1 MGRPKKTDKPETPN
15 VEGEEILDEQTAP
28 EVEEFPN
35 EEETPEVE
43 EFPNEEE
50 TPEVEEQPIKESKSE
65 ENLPANV
72 VEKMRLYPQYEE
84 LWITPRGF
92 VHPIG
97 VPQYLLKG
105 AKRYKN
111 RFYNK

>member
-28 EVEEFPN
+28 EVEEVPN

-43 EFPNEEE
+43 G
-50 TPEVEEQPIKESKSE
+50 QPIKESRPE
-65 ENLPANV
+65 ENFPANV

-84 LWITPRGF
+84 LWITPLGF

-111 RFYNK
+111 RFYNQ

>member
-28 EVEEFPN
+28 EVEE
-35 EEETPEVE
+35 
-43 EFPNEEE
+43 
-50 TPEVEEQPIKESKSE
+50 QPIKESRPE